1 MNRWTRLGWACV
13 IVSVVLGVLTVI
25 AAQIVFFELQLNQ
38 TDLLTANMILNRVL
52 PLEIV
57 LLIAGVILVIAGRT
71 QKPSRGRS

>member
-1 MNRWTRLGWACV
+1 VNRWSRLGWGCV

-38 TDLLTANMILNRVL
+38 TDLLTANMIFNRVL

-57 LLIAGVILVIAGRT
+57 LFIAGVILVLAGRT
-71 QKPSRGRS
+71 QKPTRG